1 MSSRL
6 VLLDKQTGVRP
17 VGVRETWRHIFSKIV
32 IKVTGPEATMTCQH
46 DQLCSGLKVGIDG
59 AFHGVQ
65 DIWDENLTT
74 EEWRFLLVD
83 ADIAF
88 DEITRFGMLW
98 TVRHL

>member
-1 MSSRL
+1 MGWTKSFMSSRL

-74 EEWRFLLVD
+74 VLNKKKGFAIFENLFY
-83 ADIAF
+83 
-88 DEITRFGMLW
+88 
-98 TVRHL
+98 